1 MDYRLVH
8 FKFHPLSL
16 CGGLLSHPDLWRFIE
31 PLLINQ
37 RLMHRF
43 SNEPR
48 ADFARDPDCLVI
60 GFIEPHQ
67 GISSFVVPAPLAPC
81 TDADEDL

>member
-8 FKFHPLSL
+8 FKSPPLSL

-31 PLLINQ
+31 PLLIDQ

-48 ADFARDPDCLVI
+48 ADFAHDPDYLVI
-60 GFIEPHQ
+60 GFIERQ
-67 GISSFVVPAPLAPC
+67 KGNSGFVVPAPLAPC
-81 TDADEDL
+81 TDADGDL